1 VVHVILLA
9 GLVDRWTAVEQRP
22 QRRPVVALV
31 VLMVVL
37 STFTTEQHYV
47 WDAISGAITGTL
59 GWWLITKRM
68 ALLQPNTA
76 ETAA

>member
-1 VVHVILLA
+1 VVV
-9 GLVDRWTAVEQRP
+9 
-22 QRRPVVALV
+22 LV